1 MPKPKKQASPKPKP
15 KSKYPLVKKK
25 YIESPEMMW
34 TLFEE
39 YQAKVKSNPILVRDW
54 VGGMALQVERP
65 KEKPLTYE
73 GFSNYVFS
81 KGIIKDTDDYFGNTG
96 GAYDLYSDICS
107 RIKRVI
113 REDQIAGGMAGIY
126 NPSITQRLNGLVE
139 KVQNDVKVEQGLFP
153 DVKHD

>member
-1 MPKPKKQASPKPKP
+1 MAKQVKKQAEPNPNKP
-15 KSKYPLVKKK
+15 PLVKKK

-39 YQAKVKSNPILVRDW
+39 YQTKVKSNPFMVRDW
-54 VGGMALQVERP
+54 VGGMAMQVERP

-96 GAYDLYSDICS
+96 GAYEAYSDVCA
-107 RIKRVI
+107 RIKRTI
-113 REDQIAGGMAGIY
+113 REDQIAGGMAGLY
-126 NPSITQRLNGLVE
+126 NPSITQRLNNLVE
-139 KVQNDVKVEQGLFP
+139 KTQTDLKIEQPLFP
-153 DVKHD
+153 EK

>member
-1 MPKPKKQASPKPKP
+1 MAKQVKKQAKPKP
-15 KSKYPLVKKK
+15 PVKKK
-25 YIESPEMMW
+25 YIESPGMMW

-39 YQAKVKSNPILVRDW
+39 YQAKIKSNPFYVRDW
-54 VGGMALQVERP
+54 VGGMAMQVERP

-96 GAYDLYSDICS
+96 GAYDSYSDVCA

-113 REDQIAGGMAGIY
+113 REDQIGGGMAGIY
-126 NPSITQRLNGLVE
+126 NPSITQRLNNLVE
-139 KVQNDVKVEQGLFP
+139 KTQTDLKIEQPLFP
-153 DVKHD
+153 EN

>member
-1 MPKPKKQASPKPKP
+1 MPKQVKKQANTKPNKP
-15 KSKYPLVKKK
+15 PLVKKK

-34 TLFEE
+34 SLFEE
-39 YQAKVKSNPILVRDW
+39 YQIKVKSNPFMVRDW
-54 VGGMALQVERP
+54 VGGMAMQVERP

-96 GAYDLYSDICS
+96 GAYELYSEVCS

-113 REDQIAGGMAGIY
+113 REDQIAGGMAGLY
-126 NPSITQRLNGLVE
+126 NPSITQRLNNLVE
-139 KVQNDVKVEQGLFP
+139 KTQTDVKIEQPLFP
-153 DVKHD
+153 EN

>member
-1 MPKPKKQASPKPKP
+1 MAKPKKQANPKPP
-15 KSKYPLVKKK
+15 IKKK

-39 YQAKVKSNPILVRDW
+39 YQAKVKSNPFYVRDW
-54 VGGMALQVERP
+54 VGGMAMQVERP

-81 KGIIKDTDDYFGNTG
+81 KGILKDTDDYFGNTG
-96 GAYDLYSDICS
+96 CAYESYSDVCS

-113 REDQIAGGMAGIY
+113 REDQIAGGMAGLY
-126 NPSITQRLNGLVE
+126 NPSITQRLNNLVE
-139 KVQNDVKVEQGLFP
+139 KTQTDVKIEQPLFP
-153 DVKHD
+153 EN

>member
-1 MPKPKKQASPKPKP
+1 MAKAKKEQKPNKP
-15 KSKYPLVKKK
+15 PLVKKK

-34 TLFEE
+34 QLFEE
-39 YQAKVKSNPILVRDW
+39 YQIKVKSNPFMVRDW
-54 VGGMALQVERP
+54 VGGMAMQVERP

-96 GAYDLYSDICS
+96 GAYELYSEVCA

-113 REDQIAGGMAGIY
+113 REDQIAGGMAGMY
-126 NPSITQRLNGLVE
+126 NPSITQRLNNLVE
-139 KVQNDVKVEQGLFP
+139 KTQTDLKIEQPLFP
-153 DVKHD
+153 EN